1 MSAQD
6 CIKAIKDAVGE
17 ENFSDDLANEVYTR
31 LAKNTRRKM
40 RDNPSLSQEK
50 AMREAAEELSQEEL
64 LAALYQKRTELENAI
79 KKARKVDE
87 IARAPSAS
95 KGLRAAVYGI
105 EGSFY
110 GAGNSTDAKIHALR
124 QSMRG
129 ALVHDLKAAGL
140 LEAARKREPGFEL
153 EVAREMSR
161 LNGNTKIAESKNAA
175 VRGLA
180 GVLQKHVEAARLV
193 QNDAGAMVRKL
204 DGYVTR
210 QTHDQVKI
218 DRAGFEA
225 WRNKIEPLLDE
236 RTFDDL
242 DEGPVARTRFLQAV
256 YTNLASGNHLKAGQ
270 ASDFMGGFK
279 GPGNLAKRASAE
291 RVLHFKGPD
300 EFMAYNSEFGRGTL
314 FESVLDA
321 VDYGARNA
329 ALMRDW
335 GTNPEAMLNAIR
347 DKLVLDAKKAG
358 APTKEIQ
365 AIGGGDIQRAF
376 NDLTQSVDIPGSI
389 TIARVGSSIR
399 LVQAMAKL
407 GGMLFSSFADLGNRA
422 AMLRHNGKNVGEGLS
437 SGVADLFRNYN
448 GTERR
453 QIADLVGAGIDGITG
468 DIFRQMSSMD
478 TTPGRLAK
486 VADRFFKLT
495 GQTWWQDSHMRGI
508 AIILSRELADN
519 VKKPLADLD
528 PRLQTTLRRYGIT
541 EREWSA
547 LSKLDGRAADGR
559 TYITPDLVRE
569 LDDAAVLDLIGKQA
583 GEPKLAPGTVR
594 LYHGGSP
601 DPSDK
606 TMTLWV
612 TRSKTDAEGW
622 ASRGSSMNV
631 WYVDVPENDPRI
643 AQYAGDLANG
653 IAPVSRFE
661 LPAELAKGRKILAD
675 KAPAAREINAAK
687 RDLEAK
693 LQTYLHDQVREGMNI
708 AGARERS
715 MLNAG
720 TAAGTYAGEAIRI
733 LMQFKTYPVTFVR
746 KTLGRELFR
755 DGVDYAGVGQLL
767 ATTTILGMASLAV
780 KDLAKGREPRW
791 PEDPADQAKLWMA
804 AMKQGGGLGLYGD
817 FLLGEVNRVGGG
829 WANTILGPT
838 FGGTLGDVEKVFNA
852 IRKGEDPRAQGLRAT
867 LNNAPFANLF
877 YARWALDYTF
887 LYSLQDSLDPGS
899 VRRMQ
904 RRIERDNKQDFV
916 LPPTNYLRDP
926 LTNVQQLGRDISR

>member
-40 RDNPSLSQEK
+40 RDNPSMSQEK

-64 LAALYQKRTELENAI
+64 LAALYRKRTELENAI

-95 KGLRAAVYGI
+95 KGLQAAVYGI
-105 EGSFY
+105 EGNFY

-140 LEAARKREPGFEL
+140 LEVAKKREPGFEL

-376 NDLTQSVDIPGSI
+376 NDLTQSVDIPGNI
-389 TIARVGSSIR
+389 TIARIGSSIR

-407 GGMLFSSFADLGNRA
+407 GGMVLSSFPDLGVRA
-422 AMLRHNGKNVGEGLS
+422 ALLRHNGVGVGERWTAGL
-437 SGVADLFRNYN
+437 ADLFRNYN
-448 GTERR
+448 STERR

-486 VADRFFKLT
+486 VADKFFKLT
-495 GQTWWQDSHMRGI
+495 GQMWWQDAHTRGI

-547 LSKLDGRAADGR
+547 LSKLDGRMADGR

-569 LDDAAVLDLIGKQA
+569 LDDAAVREYLG
-583 GEPKLAPGTVR
+583 V
-594 LYHGGSP
+594 
-601 DPSDK
+601 SDTK
-606 TMTLWV
+606 T
-612 TRSKTDAEGW
+612 
-622 ASRGSSMNV
+622 
-631 WYVDVPENDPRI
+631 
-643 AQYAGDLANG
+643 
-653 IAPVSRFE
+653 
-661 LPAELAKGRKILAD
+661 
-675 KAPAAREINAAK
+675 REINAAK

-693 LQTYLHDQVREGMNI
+693 LQTYLHDQVREGMTI

-715 MLNAG
+715 MLSAG
-720 TAAGTYAGEAIRI
+720 TAAGSYAGEAIRI
-733 LMQFKTYPVTFVR
+733 LMQFKTYPVTFAR
-746 KTLGRELFR
+746 KSLGREFTR
-755 DGVDYAGVGQLL
+755 DGFDYSGVGQLL
-767 ATTTILGMASLAV
+767 AATTLLGLASLTV
-780 KDLAKGREPRW
+780 KDIAKGREPRW
-791 PEDPADQAKLWMA
+791 PEDPADKAKLFMA
-804 AMKQGGGLGLYGD
+804 AAKQGGGLGLYGD

-867 LNNAPFANLF
+867 LNNTPFANLF